1 MLKIVNVKQTLAD
14 SLIELSYSKP
24 ISKITVQNIVDN
36 CHTVRQTFY
45 NHFSDKYDLI
55 NWIYKT
61 KAERVLDV
69 FKDNKNWYE
78 CIKNTYIVF
87 YEDKQ
92 FFTKI
97 SNLTGQNSFVDFFYE
112 HTKNYYVDSI
122 ISRYG
127 KDEISESLLYSIEFN
142 CYGEIQMCLKWIREG
157 MKETPEHMAKHNI
170 ENIPSN
176 LKRYFE

>member
-36 CHTVRQTFY
+36 CNTVRQTFY

-69 FKDNKNWYE
+69 FKDNK
-78 CIKNTYIVF
+78 KLV
-87 YEDKQ
+87 
-92 FFTKI
+92 
-97 SNLTGQNSFVDFFYE
+97 
-112 HTKNYYVDSI
+112 
-122 ISRYG
+122 
-127 KDEISESLLYSIEFN
+127 
-142 CYGEIQMCLKWIREG
+142 
-157 MKETPEHMAKHNI
+157 
-170 ENIPSN
+170 
-176 LKRYFE
+176 